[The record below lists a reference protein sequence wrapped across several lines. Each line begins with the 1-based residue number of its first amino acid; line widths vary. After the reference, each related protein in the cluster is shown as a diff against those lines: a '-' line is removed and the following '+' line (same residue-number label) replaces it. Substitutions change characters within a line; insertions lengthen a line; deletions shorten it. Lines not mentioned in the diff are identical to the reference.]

1 MIRAILYAVITIFA
15 LAFLRMVMALIT
27 KGMGDLF
34 KEETASQQPPSPA
47 TAGARQSV
55 PTAGELKA
63 CRTCGTYTLTSAA
76 ISAEEKGTKVYFCSK
91 ACREKH
97 A

>member
-1 MIRAILYAVITIFA
+1 MIRGILYAVISIFA
-15 LAFLRMVMALIT
+15 LAFLRMVMSMIT

-47 TAGARQSV
+47 SAGAKQSM
-55 PTAGELKA
+55 PTSGELKA
-63 CRTCGTYTLTSAA
+63 CRTCGTYTLTSGA
-76 ISAEEKGTKVYFCSK
+76 IAVEEKGGKVYFCSK